1 MGDGQ
6 LSTGL
11 LLPAFLAFGFAR
23 PVATVAP
30 TAGTLAAIPRSA
42 RGLSTS
48 LVTQSRQLGAVMGGA
63 AVKNAAASAF
73 VSGFRAAM
81 LVAALLAVIASVI
94 AWRLLRPSPQSV
106 EEPIGAAVA
115 TQ

>member
-1 MGDGQ
+1 
-6 LSTGL
+6 
-11 LLPAFLAFGFAR
+11 
-23 PVATVAP
+23 
-30 TAGTLAAIPRSA
+30 
-42 RGLSTS
+42 
-48 LVTQSRQLGAVMGGA
+48 VTQSRQLGAVMGGA